1 MNRMAVKLNVYGS
14 VSDVAPYPYSYN
26 QKSENGWVFVEEDLR
41 ILKEDIHLWTVR
53 QSDNVLVHKSTGLT
67 PEEESQKSATEM
79 TNILMGN
86 AKDIED
92 IKQSIT
98 ALTSMQLGGN

>member
-1 MNRMAVKLNVYGS
+1 MTLIGIKLDNHRNIIGYTYEDFAS
-14 VSDVAPYPYSYN
+14 YQSDSDGWIVVENNPPF
-26 QKSENGWVFVEEDLR
+26 KTSEKFN
-41 ILKEDIHLWTVR
+41 WTIR

>member
-1 MNRMAVKLNVYGS
+1 MVKMALKQDVDGNI
-14 VSDVAPYPYSYN
+14 SDIAEYPYSLN
-26 QKSENGWVFVEEDLR
+26 QDVSKGWILAEDNSAFS
-41 ILKEDIHLWTVR
+41 ITEKFNWTVR

-86 AKDIED
+86 ARDIED

>member
-1 MNRMAVKLNVYGS
+1 MSKISIIIDKNNSISNILNFAVNNGDYVVVEDNPSFK
-14 VSDVAPYPYSYN
+14 VSERF
-26 QKSENGWVFVEEDLR
+26 Q
-41 ILKEDIHLWTVR
+41 WTIR

-67 PEEESQKSATEM
+67 PEEESQKSSTEI
-79 TNILMGN
+79 TNVLMAN
-86 AKDIED
+86 AKDIDD